1 MPVYSIKFSG
11 ILNKTKAF
19 LNDCNDDSMH
29 IALEIKNEGKIQTYI
44 DLKPC
49 VYHFIQQV
57 WYLIINDQK
66 LSEFSNYSHINTVK
80 HVAHKIS

>member
-19 LNDCNDDSMH
+19 LNDCNDSMH
-29 IALEIKNEGKIQTYI
+29 IALEIKNEGKRHTYI

-49 VYHFIQQV
+49 VYHFTWFRTSNQIS
-57 WYLIINDQK
+57 K
-66 LSEFSNYSHINTVK
+66 LHIPLSNVGEHENN
-80 HVAHKIS
+80 

>member
-57 WYLIINDQK
+57 
-66 LSEFSNYSHINTVK
+66 
-80 HVAHKIS
+80 

>member
-19 LNDCNDDSMH
+19 LNDCNDSMH

-49 VYHFIQQV
+49 VYHFIWFIKSKQRLFSWQV
-57 WYLIINDQK
+57 IPQ
-66 LSEFSNYSHINTVK
+66 SNVGEHE
-80 HVAHKIS
+80 ISM